1 MEVSASDLR
10 DLDPKKFQREYHE
23 WLEYAVDYEWW
34 DYIEDN
40 FKKTMETFGV
50 TVNRIFFDLGY
61 SQGDHA
67 GFVGRI
73 YIADWMK
80 AVNVDHEFTYAD
92 AYSALFLGAE
102 YDGGFIDVDDASR
115 GRMRFSTYVDAAN
128 SPPAGVYQNLDGE
141 AWEELVDEQYHDMDV
156 DLTIRRW
163 VDDKA
168 DTLYRDLRDEYEA
181 LTSEEAFIESC
192 ECNEITFEVDDEIC
206 T

>member
-10 DLDPKKFQREYHE
+10 DLDPKKFQREYHK
-23 WLEYAVDYEWW
+23 WLEHAVDYEWW

-102 YDGGFIDVDDASR
+102 YDGSYINVDERR
-115 GRMRFSTYVDAAN
+115 GSMRFDVYIDAAN
-128 SPPAGVYQNLDGE
+128 SPPAGVYQNLDE
-141 AWEELVDEQYHDMDV
+141 ETWEELVEEQYNDMDV

-163 VDDKA
+163 VEAKA
-168 DTLYRDLRDEYEA
+168 DDLYRELRDEHDS
-181 LTSEEAFIESC
+181 LTSEDAFIESC